1 MSPALQALLS
11 ERLGLGGAVNNAQN
25 ALASSLP
32 TGPLNLNFGDTVQNA
47 ANAAYGA
54 QTDFLNPQF
63 QLQNKQLQTQL
74 DSRGLPIG
82 SEARTDAENQQAN
95 AHNLAYTQAA
105 NNAYGAGLAAEQQ
118 GYTQAV
124 GQQMLPYQELGSLSA
139 SNPTSSLLSQAPG
152 AANLGTTSV
161 QPTDVSGDVYKSYQD
176 QMQAYNQNQTQLFGG
191 LLGLGQLGLTP
202 GLGGALGGAGTANNA
217 SLLGYAF
224 SDERLKEDKHKIGE
238 LKDGTSLFTFRYR
251 GRPEVHAGV
260 MAQDVEKRHPEAVG
274 EAGGFKTVDYR
285 GLLGAIG
292 AHSNGGQAHGA
303 V

>member
-25 ALASSLP
+25 ALASNLP
-32 TGPLNLNFGDTVQNA
+32 TGPLNLNFGNTVQNA

-54 QTDFLNPQF
+54 QTNFLNPQF

-82 SEARTDAENQQAN
+82 SEARNDAQNQQAN
-95 AHNLAYTQAA
+95 AQNLAYTQAA
-105 NNAYGAGLAAEQQ
+105 NNAYGAGLQAQQQ
-118 GYTQAV
+118 GYGQAM
-124 GQQMLPYQELGSLSA
+124 GQQLLPYQELGSLSA

-161 QPTDVSGDVYKSYQD
+161 QPTNVSGDVYQSYAD
-176 QMQAYNQNQTQLFGG
+176 QLAAQQYNSSQLFSG
-191 LLGLGQLGLTP
+191 LLGA
-202 GLGGALGGAGTANNA
+202 GALGYGAYT
-217 SLLGYAF
+217 L

-251 GRPEVHAGV
+251 GQPEVHAGV
-260 MAQDVEKRHPEAVG
+260 MAQEVEKKHPEFIG

-303 V
+303 L